1 MCEEPRPHLSRRG
14 LLRTAGAAAGA
25 VTVSGVLSGTASAA
39 GPSSPAAAQGYRTRL
54 VLLGTSGGPI
64 WWEGSDRVGVSSAL
78 VVGDALYLVDCGNSS
93 VHNLRGAGLLGPG
106 QGMNDL
112 GHLRAVFLTHL
123 HSDHI
128 ADYPGLLL
136 YGICGGGL
144 GRADRPVQ
152 VFGPGKRGALPAV
165 FPAGRPVP
173 DPIQPDDPGAGT
185 VDMTASLVA
194 AFATDFNDRLF
205 DTGSPAITDRVNAH
219 DIALP
224 DGAAPGRSIP
234 RLHRPIRVY
243 EDDRVRVTATLVDHG
258 QMFPAFGFRF
268 DTDDGSVVFSGDTT
282 VSDNLVDLAGDC
294 DVLVHEVIDQ
304 AWVEQ
309 SISALPVPQET
320 KDGYINHM
328 IGAHTTTEQV
338 GKVAQRAG
346 ARRLVLNHFSPGHLQ
361 DGRWRRAGRDFA
373 GPVVPGRD
381 LMQIGVG
388 RKRR

>member
-1 MCEEPRPHLSRRG
+1 M
-14 LLRTAGAAAGA
+14 
-25 VTVSGVLSGTASAA
+25 LSGTAAAA
-39 GPSSPAAAQGYRTRL
+39 GPSSPGGAEGYGTRL

-64 WWEGSDRVGVSSAL
+64 WWKGSDRDGVSSAL

-93 VHNLRGAGLLGPG
+93 VHNLRDAGLLGPG
-106 QGMNDL
+106 EGKNDL

-144 GRADRPVQ
+144 GRDDRPVR
-152 VFGPGKRGALPAV
+152 VFGPGRRGALPAV
-165 FPAGRPVP
+165 FPPARPVP
-173 DPIQPDDPGAGT
+173 DPVNPAAPTPGT

-205 DTGSPAITDRVNAH
+205 DTGSPAVTARVSAH

-224 DGAAPGRSIP
+224 DGAAPGQKVP

-294 DVLVHEVIDQ
+294 DVLVHEVIDR

-309 SISALPVPQET
+309 SIAALPVPQET

-338 GKVAQRAG
+338 GKVARRAG
-346 ARRLVLNHFSPGHLQ
+346 ARKLVLNHFTPGHLP
-361 DGRWRRAGRDFA
+361 DGRWRRAGRDLG

-388 RKRR
+388 RRRR